1 MIDRLAKAAVL
12 AAMIGGGAMAAETDL
27 TVERLEASPALSGP
41 NVQGLKFSPDGKRLT
56 FLRGS
61 ADEAARLDL
70 WEYDLESG
78 EASLLVDSAAMLDGA
93 EEVLSEAE
101 KARRERDR
109 SLTGKSG
116 IVSYDWNAAGD
127 ALLIPL
133 GGDLYVLPVG
143 GKARQLTATDAFEGD
158 ARFSPDGKYVS
169 FVRDRDLYVVDVES
183 GAETRLTTAESDT
196 ISNGMAEFAA
206 AEELGRYSGYWWS
219 PDSKTIAF
227 ARVDEAPVMVL
238 QRYEVNDDGGVTSIE
253 QRYPKAGTPN
263 AEVSLGLAPIDG
275 GATLWVNMGKDKDI
289 YLARVNWAPDS
300 KTLLVQRL
308 SRDQETLDILRA
320 SAATGI
326 TDTLMSE
333 KSDVW
338 VNLTDDLTF
347 LPDGRFVW
355 TSERTGFRHVYLSNG
370 VNGDLKQLTSGDW
383 VVDSV
388 LKVDADAGL
397 VYFAGWMESPLEQH
411 LYSVPLAG
419 GQVRQVTLEEG
430 WHDPVVGAG
439 VFIDKFSSPDQP
451 PQVMVRDLKEGTT
464 RFAVIENKL
473 DDSHP
478 YAAFAANRART
489 EFGSFEVAG
498 GTELHYRLYLP
509 ADFDASRQY
518 PLILNPYGG
527 PHGQRVKKSWSLDFN
542 EILAR
547 RGYVV
552 MVIDNRGMWNRGLKF
567 EAAIK
572 NAMGTV
578 EIADQVAGVEH
589 LVKEGYID
597 RERVGFWGWSYGGYM
612 TLMALSQA
620 PDVFKAGMAVAPV
633 TDWRLYDTA
642 YTERYLGMPD
652 APGDVYEKSS
662 VFAHLGGLKGKLL
675 LIHGM
680 ADDNVFFD
688 NSVRLMGVL
697 QTNIVPFELMTY
709 PGKRHGIQGEA
720 VRAHLWGRGLD
731 FFERNLK

>member
-1 MIDRLAKAAVL
+1 MIERLAKAAVL
-12 AAMIGGGAMAAETDL
+12 AAMIGGGAMAAETEL

-78 EASLLVDSAAMLDGA
+78 EASLLVDSAAMLDGS

-169 FVRDRDLYVVDVES
+169 FVRDRDLYVVEVET
-183 GAETRLTTAESDT
+183 GAETRLTTAESET
-196 ISNGMAEFAA
+196 VSNGTAEFVA

-227 ARVDEAPVMVL
+227 ARVDEAPVMLL

-253 QRYPKAGTPN
+253 QRYPKAGTAN
-263 AEVSLGLAPIDG
+263 AEVSLGLVPIDG
-275 GATLWVNMGKDKDI
+275 GATLWVNLGKDKDI

-308 SRDQETLDILRA
+308 SRNQEKLDVLRA
-320 SAATGI
+320 SAATGL
-326 TDTLMSE
+326 TDVLMSE
-333 KSDVW
+333 TSDVW

-355 TSERTGFRHVYLSNG
+355 TSERTGFRHIYLSNG

-451 PQVMVRDLKEGTT
+451 PQVMVRDLKDGTT

-478 YAAFAANRART
+478 YAAFAANRANT
-489 EFGSFEVAG
+489 EFGSFEVAD
-498 GTELHYRLYLP
+498 GTLLHYRLYLP
-509 ADFDASRQY
+509 ADFDAGQQY

-572 NAMGTV
+572 NAMGMV

-612 TLMALSQA
+612 TLMALSRA

-662 VFAHLGGLKGKLL
+662 VFAHLDGLKGKLL

-697 QTNIVPFELMTY
+697 QANIVPFELMTY